1 MRGSFGKGLRKEI
14 RTVIRKHCAQRRRT
28 QYAGIQGVM
37 GLPARGHVHQ
47 PGKGLRSQRTMHEP
61 FGVPSRFASAL
72 FGLTQQAQE
81 MRHGESVQYKRQ
93 ENREKSTF
101 FQAQR

>member
-1 MRGSFGKGLRKEI
+1 
-14 RTVIRKHCAQRRRT
+14 
-28 QYAGIQGVM
+28 
-37 GLPARGHVHQ
+37 
-47 PGKGLRSQRTMHEP
+47 MHEP